1 MEQETAR
8 NKREADYV
16 KRVFYEKKYAGELRL
31 YNMKKLLLERQ
42 ERAVDETCKTSLF
55 YRMKSA
61 VYSFW
66 AFGSYSIIATVGAYI
81 YVAIMVK
88 LGYRSNVSSYVAMI
102 NALAFSSGQ
111 FKEAMLN
118 GIYISKNTALFAN
131 LRSFLERERKEHE
144 LRLPCNDIE
153 EIVFD
158 HVTFTYPGAEKPT
171 IKDMNFTWKKGER
184 IAKGS

>member
-42 ERAVDETCKTSLF
+42 ESAVDETCKTSLF

-66 AFGSYSIIATVGAYI
+66 DFGSYSIIATVGAYI

-111 FKEAMLN
+111 FKEAMFN

>member
-1 MEQETAR
+1 
-8 NKREADYV
+8 
-16 KRVFYEKKYAGELRL
+16 
-31 YNMKKLLLERQ
+31 MKKLLLERQ
-42 ERAVDETCKTSLF
+42 ESAVDETCKTSLF

-66 AFGSYSIIATVGAYI
+66 DFGSYSIIATVGAYI
-81 YVAIMVK
+81 
-88 LGYRSNVSSYVAMI
+88 YVAMI

-111 FKEAMLN
+111 FKEAMFN

-184 IAKGS
+184 IAKGLDFHEKRTDFGRRTKSSGRASPLFRSSDKSFRILSGADPGGGQT